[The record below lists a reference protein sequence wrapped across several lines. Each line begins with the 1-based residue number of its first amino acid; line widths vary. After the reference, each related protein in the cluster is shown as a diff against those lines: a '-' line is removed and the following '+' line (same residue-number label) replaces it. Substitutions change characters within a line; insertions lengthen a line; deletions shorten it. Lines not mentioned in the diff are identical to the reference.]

1 MVDKTQNWS
10 SSWKSSTNQSKQRKY
25 RENAPMHVRDKFI
38 SANLNQTLRDE
49 LGVRSLGIRVGDR
62 AKVMRG
68 DDKGV
73 EGIVS
78 NIDRQEEKIYI
89 NNLDRQKID
98 GTMKEK
104 PFNPSNLQLQA
115 LNLED
120 DERIEKYDVDDFS
133 GIEVE
138 EEELEELEEEDEENE
153 MMQKMQQQG
162 QPTDFDTEDES
173 EEAEESAETESET
186 GSEASEE
193 KSVEE
198 SAKEEEEKN

>member
-25 RENAPMHVRDKFI
+25 RDNAPMHVRDKFI

-49 LGVRSLGIRVGDR
+49 LGVRNLGIRVGDR

-68 DDKGV
+68 DDSGV

-104 PFNPSNLQLQA
+104 PLDPSNLQLQA

-120 DERIEKYDVDDFS
+120 DSRIEKYDVDDFS
-133 GIEVE
+133 EIEVE
-138 EEELEELEEEDEENE
+138 EEELEQIEEDEDENE

-162 QPTDFDTEDES
+162 QPTDFDTEEDEETKDV
-173 EEAEESAETESET
+173 EEESET
-186 GSEASEE
+186 GEESEE
-193 KSVEE
+193 KSEE
-198 SAKEEEEKN
+198 SEEEEKE

>member
-25 RENAPMHVRDKFI
+25 RDNAPMHVRDKFI

-104 PFNPSNLQLQA
+104 PFDPSNLQLQA

>member
-25 RENAPMHVRDKFI
+25 RDNAPMHVRDKFI

-104 PFNPSNLQLQA
+104 PFDPSNLQLQA

-138 EEELEELEEEDEENE
+138 EEELEELEEDDEENE

-162 QPTDFDTEDES
+162 QPTDFDTDDDS

>member
-1 MVDKTQNWS
+1 
-10 SSWKSSTNQSKQRKY
+10 
-25 RENAPMHVRDKFI
+25 MHVRDKFI

-138 EEELEELEEEDEENE
+138 EEELEELEEDDEENE

>member
-104 PFNPSNLQLQA
+104 PFDPSNLQLQA

-162 QPTDFDTEDES
+162 QPTDFDTDDES

-198 SAKEEEEKN
+198 SAKEEEKN